1 MITKFVFN
9 PADKDGFPH
18 YRTGNTIR
26 SIIDGT
32 PIVFS
37 ELVDKGMYIALDKH
51 GNIVGQGEIGSAK
64 AKEQSK

>member
-1 MITKFVFN
+1 MIAKFVFN

-18 YRTGNTIR
+18 YKTGNTIR

-37 ELVDKGMYIALDKH
+37 ELVEKDTYIALDKK
-51 GNIVGQGEIGSAK
+51 GNIVAQGFLEK
-64 AKEQSK
+64 KEQSK